1 MMEGKEF
8 YLSMKN
14 QWFDEENKAYIYFSV
29 EDIMEL
35 LNCGKNKAVKTMQEL
50 DRETGIGLIEKK
62 RQGLGKANMIY
73 VKNFVLNNKVKSQ
86 SDKKFI
92 KQTKGDKDGNM
103 EVYKSNFSRF
113 EKQTSRIPQDNL
125 QEVRISNSNNNK
137 FNDTYR
143 NNIKSVHIP
152 SEEGEC
158 QNRVGRY
165 EGIDD
170 YAATKELIK
179 EHIEYDVLMQDYPS
193 NQELV
198 QGIFELILETVLYTG
213 NKVIIASNEY
223 PAEIVKNRFMKI
235 NYMHI
240 QYVMECLRKNT
251 TQVKN
256 IKKYLLAALFNA
268 PVTMQGYYQAEVN
281 HAMPQFANNK

>member
-1 MMEGKEF
+1 MRTK
-8 YLSMKN
+8 K
-14 QWFDEENKAYIYFSV
+14 DEKFKLESV
-29 EDIMEL
+29 EELLGVVNEESAMDIEISKIQSFRAHPFMEL

-113 EKQTSRIPQDNL
+113 EKQTSRIPQDKL

-170 YAATKELIK
+170 YAATKELING
-179 EHIEYDVLMQDYPS
+179 Y
-193 NQELV
+193 
-198 QGIFELILETVLYTG
+198 
-213 NKVIIASNEY
+213 
-223 PAEIVKNRFMKI
+223 
-235 NYMHI
+235 
-240 QYVMECLRKNT
+240 QYG
-251 TQVKN
+251 
-256 IKKYLLAALFNA
+256 LFR
-268 PVTMQGYYQAEVN
+268 
-281 HAMPQFANNK
+281 